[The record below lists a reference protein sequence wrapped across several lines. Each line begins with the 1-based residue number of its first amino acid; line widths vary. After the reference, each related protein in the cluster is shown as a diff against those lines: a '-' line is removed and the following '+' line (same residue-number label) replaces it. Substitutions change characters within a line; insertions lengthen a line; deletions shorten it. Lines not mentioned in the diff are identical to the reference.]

1 MSTVAPPPTTA
12 PPPPAPPPPPT
23 AVAPTPPQAYRAL
36 AVGTR
41 LDAVIINIGSKGA
54 VEVSTELGKI
64 TLRTS
69 FALPKDGP
77 LQLQVQTIGRQIQF
91 LITSVNG
98 QPVSTGAKVGAHS
111 AAFLTGG
118 LKNTGSAATH
128 AGSASATP
136 GAAAPV
142 LASVQLTVGSTLTAT
157 LLHAV
162 TAPGAAAAGQPASKF
177 RGAAVNLSGQ
187 GIRPATTGATAPG
200 TTARIS
206 NAPTTPT
213 PARATRSGGGAPSAA
228 GRQKVAT
235 RTPSPIPAGSTL
247 TLKITGL
254 QIPQPG
260 APQPPLPS
268 LLGAS
273 LSVGQTLT
281 GVVTGATSGGQTIV
295 QTPAGPI
302 VLGTQA
308 ALPTGTQVRL
318 EVISPPAIGDTSA
331 ADAVARRLGQMILET
346 RNWPGLEDGVQ
357 ALREASPTA
366 AQQLL
371 NVLPRADATLTANVL
386 FFIAALRG
394 GDLRGWL
401 GDAPVRALERGRPNV
416 LQRLKEDFGNLGRL
430 ADDGGG
436 NDWRST
442 PVPFVNGQQIEQI
455 RMSVRRDHNDE
466 SDEGRPGRG
475 AGVRFVVDLDLSR
488 LGRLQMDGF
497 VEEKIKRFTLIVR
510 TDKKLPS
517 GFENG
522 IRTIFMEVNDAT
534 GIKGGLSF
542 QAAPPNFVEVAP
554 PKSTANELG
563 LSV

>member
-142 LASVQLTVGSTLTAT
+142 LASVQLTVGSTLSGT

-162 TAPGAAAAGQPASKF
+162 NLRGSAATGQPVSKILGTPTTFSGKGIPAATAAAKTPGGASPITNAATTQTAARAARS
-177 RGAAVNLSGQ
+177 RGAAPIRIGGQ
-187 GIRPATTGATAPG
+187 QVTAATQSP
-200 TTARIS
+200 
-206 NAPTTPT
+206 
-213 PARATRSGGGAPSAA
+213 
-228 GRQKVAT
+228 VA
-235 RTPSPIPAGSTL
+235 AGSTL
-247 TLKITGL
+247 SLKITAL

-260 APQPPLPS
+260 APQPPLPILS
-268 LLGAS
+268 GAG
-273 LSVGQTLT
+273 LTVGQTLT
-281 GVVTGATSGGQTIV
+281 GVVTGATSGGQTII
-295 QTPAGPI
+295 QTPTGPI
-302 VLGTQA
+302 ALATQA
-308 ALPTGTQVRL
+308 ALPTGTQVSL

-346 RNWPGLEDGVQ
+346 RSWPSLEDAAQV
-357 ALREASPTA
+357 LREASPAA

-371 NVLPRADATLTANVL
+371 NVLPRADASLTANLL
-386 FFIAALRG
+386 FFIVALRG
-394 GDLRGWL
+394 GDLRAWL
-401 GDAPVRALERGRPNV
+401 GDAPLRALERGRPNV
-416 LQRLKEDFGNLGRL
+416 LQRLKEDFANLGRL
-430 ADDGGG
+430 ADDDRA

-455 RMSVRRDHNDE
+455 RMSVRRDDDQTDE
-466 SDEGRPGRG
+466 DSAGRG
-475 AGVRFVVDLDLSR
+475 AGVRFVIDLDLSK

-497 VEEKIKRFTLIVR
+497 VEEKMKHFNLIVR

-522 IRTIFMEVNDAT
+522 IRTIFMEVNEAT

-542 QAAPPNFVEVAP
+542 QAAPPNFVEAAP
-554 PKSTANELG
+554 PKSAANELG
-563 LSV
+563 LTV